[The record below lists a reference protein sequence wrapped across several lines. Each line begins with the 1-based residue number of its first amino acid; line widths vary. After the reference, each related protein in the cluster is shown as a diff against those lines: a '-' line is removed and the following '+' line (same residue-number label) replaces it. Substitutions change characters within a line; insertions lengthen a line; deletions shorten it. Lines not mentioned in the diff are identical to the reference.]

1 MDNNEYNGS
10 TEYEKAMRF
19 LELGCRCGCSKMIP
33 REKFAEL
40 REAFQALSRS
50 KQDIFLMA
58 QLKAM
63 NGGEITAS
71 RRLKKKTRA
80 NKRTFYY

>member
-1 MDNNEYNGS
+1 MKNNEYS
-10 TEYEKAMRF
+10 DSSEYEKAILF
-19 LELGCRCGCSKMIP
+19 LEIGCKCGCSKMIS

-50 KQDIFLMA
+50 EQDIFLMA

-63 NGGEITAS
+63 NGGEIIAS
-71 RRLKKKTRA
+71 RRLKKKTRI

>member
-1 MDNNEYNGS
+1 MNNNNYNGS
-10 TEYEKAMRF
+10 SEYEKAMRY
-19 LELGCRCGCSKMIP
+19 LEIGCNCGCSKPIL

-40 REAFQALSRS
+40 REAFQALSRYE
-50 KQDIFLMA
+50 QDIFLMA

>member
-1 MDNNEYNGS
+1 
-10 TEYEKAMRF
+10 MRF
-19 LELGCRCGCSKMIP
+19 LKIRLQLWLLENDSE
-33 REKFAEL
+33 REVAKL
-40 REAFQALSRS
+40 CEAFQIFS
-50 KQDIFLMA
+50 KSEQDIFLMA

-71 RRLKKKTRA
+71 RRLKKKTRS